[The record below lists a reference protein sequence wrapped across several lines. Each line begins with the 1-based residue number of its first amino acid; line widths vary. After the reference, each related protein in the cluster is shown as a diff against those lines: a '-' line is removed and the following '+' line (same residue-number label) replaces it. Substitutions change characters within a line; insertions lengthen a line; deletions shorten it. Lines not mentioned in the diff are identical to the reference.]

1 MAATETQPPDRGE
14 SAAPSSRWHLAAALA
29 SILIGTGVVLA
40 VPELRHAVSLALTGD
55 FSGLRNYVNG
65 LGADGLVLVLSL
77 MLAHAVIFYPTEVIT
92 ATAAFVFGFLPG
104 LAIAVVGWLASAL
117 LSYALGIVLGR
128 PILHAAL
135 GPRFGRLERMIQD
148 GGLTLLLGARLI
160 PIFPFSI
167 TGYAA
172 GAARVNL
179 WRFLWTSVVGYLP
192 LTIAVAY
199 LGSQAQSLSVSD
211 PAVWATVAL
220 LFALLVLARVVMVR
234 GDREQPP
241 SSAR

>member
-14 SAAPSSRWHLAAALA
+14 SAAPSSRWHLAAVLA
-29 SILIGTGVVLA
+29 SILIGAGVVLA

-65 LGADGLVLVLSL
+65 LGAGGL
-77 MLAHAVIFYPTEVIT
+77 
-92 ATAAFVFGFLPG
+92 
-104 LAIAVVGWLASAL
+104 
-117 LSYALGIVLGR
+117 VLGR

-179 WRFLWTSVVGYLP
+179 WRFVWTSVVGYLP

-220 LFALLVLARVVMVR
+220 LLALLVLARVVMGQGR
-234 GDREQPP
+234 
-241 SSAR
+241 S

>member
-1 MAATETQPPDRGE
+1 MAATETQRPDRGE
-14 SAAPSSRWHLAAALA
+14 STGPSSRWHLVAAVA
-29 SILIGTGVVLA
+29 SILVGAGLVLA

-55 FSGLRNYVNG
+55 FSGLRDYVNG
-65 LGADGLVLVLSL
+65 LGAGGLVLVLSL

-104 LAIAVVGWLASAL
+104 LAIAVVGWLASGL
-117 LSYALGIVLGR
+117 LSYALGLVLGR
-128 PILHAAL
+128 PILHAVL
-135 GPRFGRLERMIQD
+135 GPRFGRLERMIQ
-148 GGLTLLLGARLI
+148 GGGVTLLLGARLI

-179 WRFLWTSVVGYLP
+179 WRFVWTSVVGYLP

-199 LGSQAQSLSVSD
+199 LGSHAQSLSVSD
-211 PAVWATVAL
+211 PAVWATVVL
-220 LFALLVLARVVMVR
+220 LVALLVLARAVMVR
-234 GDREQPP
+234 RGRDQSPASR
-241 SSAR
+241 R

>member
-1 MAATETQPPDRGE
+1 MAATETQHPDRGE
-14 SAAPSSRWHLAAALA
+14 STGPSSRWHLLAAVV
-29 SILIGTGVVLA
+29 SILVGAGLALA

-55 FSGLRNYVNG
+55 FNGLRSYVSGLGTGG
-65 LGADGLVLVLSL
+65 LILILSL
-77 MLAHAVIFYPTEVIT
+77 MLGHAVIFYPTEVIT

-104 LAIAVVGWLASAL
+104 LAIAVAGWLASAL

-135 GPRFGRLERMIQD
+135 GPRFGRLEGMIQ
-148 GGLTLLLGARLI
+148 GGGVPLLLGARLI

-179 WRFLWTSVVGYLP
+179 WRFGWTTVVGYLP
-192 LTIAVAY
+192 LTVAVAY
-199 LGSQAQSLSVSD
+199 LGSQAQSLSVGN
-211 PAVWATVAL
+211 PAIWATAV
-220 LFALLVLARVVMVR
+220 LLVAVVLIAHLVMASRARR
-234 GDREQPP
+234 
-241 SSAR
+241 